1 MVKKLFFL
9 LPFIFLSGAISTSVN
24 AEYSNTYGPDTEYNK
39 PVTSNPDL
47 DSFCKSKG
55 GKIDTSTGLKQCLVK
70 TNQTFKKN
78 EKTVINSVT
87 INRGS
92 VYDDTYRVGDVVT
105 TYTYSYTQMRVYDVY
120 AEKNYNG
127 SGAGEAGTMEQP
139 EGTKKET
146 KTVTGNHPPYVTV
159 SLNFGS
165 INNGIKKNCAV
176 VAGGY
181 GGSKT
186 FCKDTY
192 YVKQVTI
199 TPTDSGHHLED
210 EGAPTAT
217 CTKTYGDNSTKS
229 CPPSHTTSNKGQYIE
244 HKWTHTDPITGKK
257 DTDTAK
263 QWNFKDITLT
273 NPVSEI
279 VVDAVR
285 GLQPADSPV
294 TCKRNYYNGDTRDC
308 TGSMTVNKNSN
319 GWGTGGGKRRATWS
333 YTYTGPLSGRT
344 DTEKT
349 YRDYYYVTSV
359 KVTGTNKTYVTTN
372 AKYPGS
378 GELSLTEEGY
388 SASCTKT
395 FGNGTTRSCVDG
407 DITKSGGQ
415 SGSSGGDYP
424 ADATLTHTPNKNGW
438 SLGGG
443 VRNNYYQFTENGHN
457 GSWTIKMYYVTK
469 VKLSGGTSESAK
481 VKVLE
486 THNRNSSLG
495 TPTKTSDPQVTTGYT
510 APSCLKTYGDGS
522 SRNCTGQMDTNL
534 NYNNWSMGAPYRK
547 TRYIYRENAHQDD
560 WFITLM
566 YIMKVNIVVGSPKTY
581 QDQPYGTYSCTKT
594 FADGSSM
601 SCMDK
606 MFINQDTGQN
616 SSMGGSRKID
626 YRYVNN
632 GYQSTKTQ
640 TRVYSS
646 KVTITAPATRG
657 KTGFKGK
664 YYSKNTWQDGTTKDI
679 SLIPDTWKSTVCST
693 GEEVKYLNSVWS
705 YTDAKGDVHGNSSI
719 NEFYITDPV
728 AKQYCITSTYPVFG
742 PVYNNGLPPAA
753 YASDSKAPKEDKKT
767 FDLIGIDKVEW
778 QDNTVYVHDVDK
790 NKNGNKLTNTFPV
803 TTASAFSGSQS
814 APSFGLSP
822 ILAFN
827 NKTYQTGHWY
837 DFRMKVHWSNGSI
850 EYLEDTSKY
859 PEATWRFRDKQGNY
873 TYNYG
878 IYPVGGT
885 NGFFPYNSNDHRLLY
900 EGWNVLRFDMFSE
913 AGVRKPS
920 AQAASQYERTFVVA
934 HAWAHSPNSI
944 TIAGPSVVE
953 DPKVTNDYIAYINWK
968 DGKGI
973 KQDGTI
979 VGANNNPWGGNHGT
993 RTNVTNL
1000 LDTIWHK
1007 EQQLLSTP
1015 SSGPLQVS
1023 FPEFDGTKF
1032 HRTISVS
1039 WGDTHRTLPG
1049 FKYWDYVSGQ
1059 LDVLFSQNKPIAD
1072 SCNKDVVSMNC
1083 PIPTDNNYRFPANDT
1098 KVFNRTTEFGIRFN
1112 VTGISQGSGE

>member
-1 MVKKLFFL
+1 MKKNIGLLSILAFVGACLAFAIPNITYAYGDVK
-9 LPFIFLSGAISTSVN
+9 A
-24 AEYSNTYGPDTEYNK
+24 A
-39 PVTSNPDL
+39 
-47 DSFCKSKG
+47 CKSEG
-55 GKIDTSTGLKQCLVK
+55 GTYDDSYGFETCTIP
-70 TNQTFKKN
+70 TNETYKKN

-92 VYDDTYRVGDVVT
+92 VYDNTYLVGDVVT
-105 TYTYSYTQMRVYDVY
+105 TYTYSYTQMRVYKVLTNRQY
-120 AEKNYNG
+120 NNGGNPVAESQEEREEGSKN
-127 SGAGEAGTMEQP
+127 
-139 EGTKKET
+139 ET
-146 KTVTGNHPPYVTV
+146 KTVTGNAPPYVTV
-159 SLNFGS
+159 ALSFTPIS
-165 INNGIKKNCAV
+165 NGIKHNCANV
-176 VAGGY
+176 VGGY
-181 GGSKT
+181 GGSKI

-199 TPTDSGHHLED
+199 TPSDSGHHLEG

-217 CTKTYGDNSTKS
+217 CSKTYGDNSTKP
-229 CPPSHTTSNKGQYIE
+229 CPPAHTTSNKGQYIE

-257 DTDTAK
+257 DTKTAK

-285 GLQPADSPV
+285 GLQPADSAV

-308 TGSMTVNKNSN
+308 TGLMNVQKNSN

-349 YRDYYYVTSV
+349 YRDYFYVTSI
-359 KVTGTNKTYVTTN
+359 KVTGTSKSYVTTN
-372 AKYPGS
+372 AKYAGS
-378 GELSLTEEGY
+378 GELSLTEESY

-424 ADATLTHTPNKNGW
+424 ANATLTHTPNKNGW
-438 SLGGG
+438 SPGGG

-469 VKLSGGTSESAK
+469 VALSGGTSESAK

-522 SRNCTGQMDTNL
+522 SRSCTGQMDTNL
-534 NYNNWSMGAPYRK
+534 NYNNWGMGSPYRK
-547 TRYIYRENAHQDD
+547 VRYIYRENTHQDD

-566 YIMKVNIVVGSPKTY
+566 YIMKINVVVGSPKTY

-606 MFINQDTGQN
+606 LFINQDSGQN

-646 KVTITAPATRG
+646 KVTITAPATQG

-679 SLIPDTWKSTVCST
+679 SLIKDTWKSTVCST
-693 GEEVKYLNSVWS
+693 GEEVKYLNDVWS

-728 AKQYCITSTYPVFG
+728 AKQYCISSTYPVFG
-742 PVYNNGLPPAA
+742 PIYNNGLPPAS
-753 YASDSKAPKEDKKT
+753 YAGDSKVPQQDKKT
-767 FDLIGIDKVEW
+767 FNLIGIENIIYQDK
-778 QDNTVYVHDVDK
+778 TVYVHDIDK
-790 NKNGNKLTNTFPV
+790 NSSGNRLTNTYPV
-803 TTASAFSGSQS
+803 TTASSFSGLRT
-814 APSFGLSP
+814 APNFGLSP
-822 ILAFN
+822 VLAFN

-837 DFRMKVHWSNGSI
+837 DFRIKVLWSNGTTQ
-850 EYLEDTSKY
+850 YLQDTSSF
-859 PEATWRFRDKQGNY
+859 PEATWRYRDAKGNY
-873 TYNYG
+873 RYDYTD
-878 IYPVGGT
+878 YPVGGT
-885 NGFFPYNSNDHRLLY
+885 NGFFPYNSSDHRILL

-913 AGVRKPS
+913 GVRKPS
-920 AQAASQYERTFVVA
+920 SQNTGIYQKTYTMVNL
-934 HAWAHSPNSI
+934 WAHSPNSI

-953 DPKVTNDYIAYINWK
+953 NPEETQSYLAYINWK

-979 VGANNNPWGGNHGT
+979 VGADNNPWGGNHGK
-993 RTNVTNL
+993 RTDGTTL
-1000 LDTIWHK
+1000 RDTIWHK
-1007 EQQLLSTP
+1007 EQEQLTTP
-1015 SSGPLQVS
+1015 SNGSVRVS
-1023 FPEFDGTKF
+1023 FPEFKGNVF

-1039 WGDTHRTLPG
+1039 WGDTHRVLPG
-1049 FKYWDYVSGQ
+1049 FKYWDYFSGQ
-1059 LDVLFSQNKPIAD
+1059 LDVLFNSSNNNPPGCEGISVPKMGCPLPIE
-1072 SCNKDVVSMNC
+1072 
-1083 PIPTDNNYRFPANDT
+1083 NNYRMPSNDL
-1098 KVFNRTTEFGIRFN
+1098 KMPNREVELGIRFN